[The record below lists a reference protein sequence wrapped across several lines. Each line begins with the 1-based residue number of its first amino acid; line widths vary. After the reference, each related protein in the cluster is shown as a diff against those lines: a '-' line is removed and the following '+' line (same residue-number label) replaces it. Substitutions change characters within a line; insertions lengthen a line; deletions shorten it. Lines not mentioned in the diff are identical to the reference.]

1 MTVQT
6 ADSKKEAIQQIYDA
20 YEKRVVIL
28 DCPSR
33 ASDATAAIAAM
44 STLTV
49 FPLVPGKKDSYLTLA
64 TMHKVIAEGVAPEQ
78 LAIVLTRC
86 QTDAEIRDIV
96 AWLKDNSTYS
106 SRFGIITP
114 ALLEKP
120 AYRNAIARGL
130 SITEVPPLQLR
141 QRARAVVNAIIA
153 RFSMLEDGAIPTPQE
168 SAA

>member
-1 MTVQT
+1 MLT
-6 ADSKKEAIQQIYDA
+6 ADSKKEAVQHIQDA
-20 YEKRVVIL
+20 YMKRVVIL

-86 QTDAEIRDIV
+86 QTAAEIRDLAEWI
-96 AWLKDNSTYS
+96 KDNSPYS
-106 SRFGIITP
+106 SRFGLITP

-120 AYRNAIARGL
+120 VYRNAIAKGL
-130 SITEVPPLQLR
+130 SITEVAPIQLR
-141 QRARAVVNAIIA
+141 HNARAVVHAIIG
-153 RFSMLEDGAIPTPQE
+153 RFSMLEDAANTQE
-168 SAA
+168 NAA